1 MWKLVPVLVS
11 FLFALILVPAS
22 LPLLLPTPIMLL
34 VPVLLPS
41 LDAWPLV
48 SASLVLLA
56 AVALLLVWALS
67 ALVLASLVLVVP
79 VSLVVPAS
87 LVVSASLVVLLAA
100 VALLLVLASLVVP
113 ASLVV
118 LLAAVVLLLV
128 WALSALVLASLV
140 LLVPASLVVL
150 LAAVVLLL
158 VPAPAAVAVAWSYGS
173 PMRPPGRAVTCGQSA
188 SDLRADC
195 HQNLGDDLVD
205 ELQIR
210 PPNANHLPAR
220 PLKVSLATLL
230 GLDRIVYLAD
240 GLPVLDAAIKF
251 DRDLQCRQRNI
262 NEVRAAIDTDFLLC
276 RQPGDPRAQ

>member
-1 MWKLVPVLVS
+1 MLVS

-67 ALVLASLVLVVP
+67 SLVLVSFVLLMP
-79 VSLVVPAS
+79 V
-87 LVVSASLVVLLAA
+87 SLVVLLAA
-100 VALLLVLASLVVP
+100 VALLLVLASLV
-113 ASLVV
+113 
-118 LLAAVVLLLV
+118 
-128 WALSALVLASLV
+128 
-140 LLVPASLVVL
+140 VPASLVVL

-173 PMRPPGRAVTCGQSA
+173 PMRPPGRAVACGQSA

-195 HQNLGDDLVD
+195 NQNLGDDLVN

-210 PPNANHLPAR
+210 PPNPDHLPAR

-240 GLPVLDAAIKF
+240 GLPVLDAAIWP
-251 DRDLQCRQRNI
+251 RCGMWTISVRPSRGLQP
-262 NEVRAAIDTDFLLC
+262 
-276 RQPGDPRAQ
+276 QPGRRPRR

>member
-1 MWKLVPVLVS
+1 MLVS

-67 ALVLASLVLVVP
+67 SLVLVSFVLLMP
-79 VSLVVPAS
+79 
-87 LVVSASLVVLLAA
+87 ASLVVLLAA
-100 VALLLVLASLVVP
+100 VALLLVLASLV
-113 ASLVV
+113 
-118 LLAAVVLLLV
+118 
-128 WALSALVLASLV
+128 
-140 LLVPASLVVL
+140 VPASLVVL

-173 PMRPPGRAVTCGQSA
+173 PMRPPGRAVACGQSA

-220 PLKVSLATLL
+220 PLEVSLATLL

>member
-87 LVVSASLVVLLAA
+87 SV
-100 VALLLVLASLVVP
+100 
-113 ASLVV
+113 
-118 LLAAVVLLLV
+118 
-128 WALSALVLASLV
+128 
-140 LLVPASLVVL
+140 VPASLVVL

-173 PMRPPGRAVTCGQSA
+173 PMRPPGRAVACGQSA

-210 PPNANHLPAR
+210 PPNPNHLPAR
-220 PLKVSLATLL
+220 PLEVSLATLL

-251 DRDLQCRQRNI
+251 DGN
-262 NEVRAAIDTDFLLC
+262 
-276 RQPGDPRAQ
+276 P

>member
-67 ALVLASLVLVVP
+67 ALVLASLVL
-79 VSLVVPAS
+79 
-87 LVVSASLVVLLAA
+87 
-100 VALLLVLASLVVP
+100 
-113 ASLVV
+113 
-118 LLAAVVLLLV
+118 
-128 WALSALVLASLV
+128 
-140 LLVPASLVVL
+140 LVPASLVVL

-173 PMRPPGRAVTCGQSA
+173 PMRPSGRAVACGQSA

-195 HQNLGDDLVD
+195 NQNLGDDLVD

-220 PLKVSLATLL
+220 PLEVSLATLL

>member
-1 MWKLVPVLVS
+1 MLVS

-100 VALLLVLASLVVP
+100 V
-113 ASLVV
+113 
-118 LLAAVVLLLV
+118 
-128 WALSALVLASLV
+128 
-140 LLVPASLVVL
+140 
-150 LAAVVLLL
+150 VLLL

-173 PMRPPGRAVTCGQSA
+173 PMRPSGRAVACGQSA

-195 HQNLGDDLVD
+195 NQNLGDDLVD

-220 PLKVSLATLL
+220 PLEVSLATLL

-262 NEVRAAIDTDFLLC
+262 NEVRAAIDMDFLLC